1 MAIQVLD
8 KPRNRPAPGR
18 PHFRLSHDKGG
29 WTLLRPDGDARQFD
43 TFEAGIDSVR
53 EAVRAPQTP
62 IDIWQEG
69 EYICCLSLDQ
79 WSQPARTAPV
89 APAKPL
95 FPRTERVANRAARIV
110 MAVAGPFFWAVLILA
125 VVAASLGWKLALL

>member
-1 MAIQVLD
+1 MAIHVLD
-8 KPRNRPAPGR
+8 KPRYRRAPVS
-18 PHFRLSHDKGG
+18 PHFRLSHDRGG
-29 WTLLRPDGDARQFD
+29 WTLSRPDGHARKFD
-43 TFEAGIDSVR
+43 TFEAGIDSAR
-53 EAVRAPQTP
+53 DAVPAPQTP

-79 WSQPARTAPV
+79 WSHPARIAPT

-110 MAVAGPFFWAVLILA
+110 MAVAGPVFWLML
-125 VVAASLGWKLALL
+125 VVATLAASLGFKLALL